1 MGKEK
6 TIFLQYMGDSPKTR
20 ILDFLINGRM
30 FDYSLTDIANKSGV
44 SWSTFKRIWPSFIT
58 QKLVKHTRD
67 IGKAKLFKLNFENP
81 IIEKILELRERILKE
96 AQIKEVVVA
105 AY

>member
-1 MGKEK
+1 MEQEK

-30 FDYSLTDIANKSGV
+30 FDYSLTEIANKSGV
-44 SWSTFKRIWPSFIT
+44 SWSTFKRVWPSFIT
-58 QKLVKHTRD
+58 QKLVEHTRD

-81 IIEKILELRERILKE
+81 IVEKILELREKILSE
-96 AQIKEVVVA
+96 AQFKEIKVIA
-105 AY
+105 